1 MEINESLRNQI
12 FEIINN
18 QLKSNNPPEIKATF
32 DRLQKQGFD
41 EFQTR
46 QMIGQ
51 CLAVELFDVI
61 KHGKPYNNERY
72 IKNLIKLPNEPFD

>member
-1 MEINESLRNQI
+1 MKINEKLRKQI

-18 QLKSNNPPEIKATF
+18 QLRDNDPPETKKTF
-32 DRLQKQGFD
+32 DRLQNKGYN

-51 CLAVELFDVI
+51 CLAVELFDI
-61 KHGKPYNNERY
+61 LKHGKSYNNERY
-72 IKNLIKLPNEPFD
+72 VKNLIALPKEPFD